1 MTGRTYLISFTVQY
15 CFLFRFV
22 CIELVSLIWF
32 LQIWVAI
39 YVYGTMINWST
50 LIKKL
55 MQTYIVIVSGS
66 ILNVS
71 TVHLNG
77 IWHLIWRYLL
87 KPVLGGHP
95 VLSGHYS
102 FPRGVNVHRELST
115 PVWIENVLSAE
126 WNPGFVYNMECERI
140 PCSRRSDSRARSFF
154 FFLSSWIFLP
164 RSAVWTPG
172 TGQAASERIYV

>member
-1 MTGRTYLISFTVQY
+1 
-15 CFLFRFV
+15 
-22 CIELVSLIWF
+22 
-32 LQIWVAI
+32 
-39 YVYGTMINWST
+39 MINWST
-50 LIKKL
+50 LIKKF

-71 TVHLNG
+71 TVHLNS

-154 FFLSSWIFLP
+154 FFCLREFFSRALL
-164 RSAVWTPG
+164 
-172 TGQAASERIYV
+172 SERPEQAKRLVNEYMCSMNYYDYYGLYYCCNYYN

>member
-1 MTGRTYLISFTVQY
+1 MN
-15 CFLFRFV
+15 
-22 CIELVSLIWF
+22 
-32 LQIWVAI
+32 
-39 YVYGTMINWST
+39 NWST
-50 LIKKL
+50 LIKKF

-66 ILNVS
+66 IRNVS

-77 IWHLIWRYLL
+77 NWHLTCRFQL

-154 FFLSSWIFLP
+154 FFFSVCVNFSP
-164 RSAVWTPG
+164 ASAVWTPG
-172 TGQAASERIYV
+172 TGQAASERIYLQYELL

>member
-1 MTGRTYLISFTVQY
+1 MN
-15 CFLFRFV
+15 
-22 CIELVSLIWF
+22 
-32 LQIWVAI
+32 
-39 YVYGTMINWST
+39 NWST
-50 LIKKL
+50 LRKKF

-66 ILNVS
+66 IRNVS

-77 IWHLIWRYLL
+77 IWHLTCRFQL

-154 FFLSSWIFLP
+154 FFFLSAWIFLP
-164 RSAVWTPG
+164 RLL
-172 TGQAASERIYV
+172 SERLEQAKRLVNEYMCSMNYYDYYGLYYCCNYYN

>member
-1 MTGRTYLISFTVQY
+1 MN
-15 CFLFRFV
+15 
-22 CIELVSLIWF
+22 
-32 LQIWVAI
+32 
-39 YVYGTMINWST
+39 NWST
-50 LIKKL
+50 LIKKF

-66 ILNVS
+66 IRNVS

-77 IWHLIWRYLL
+77 IWNITCRFQL

-154 FFLSSWIFLP
+154 FFFCLREFFSRALL
-164 RSAVWTPG
+164 
-172 TGQAASERIYV
+172 SERLEQAKRLVNEYMCSMNYYDYYGLYYCCNYYN